1 MTRMLED
8 LGTLLEQEFSAC
20 EKIRELAMLE
30 RQAVVA
36 IEPGT
41 LDAINGKLQSLL
53 GHVGRMALQRLR
65 LQEDLRREMNLPE
78 DKVRLTDLVPH
89 LPEAARAPLA
99 EATDR
104 LKGAYRDISRGI
116 ATNRMLMNEYVQTS
130 RGFFR
135 AMAGGDGI
143 PTYSKRGAVSRP
155 TDSNI
160 SFEQTA

>member
-8 LGTLLEQEFSAC
+8 LSTLLEQEFAAC
-20 EKIRELAMLE
+20 EKIRDLAMLE

-36 IEPGT
+36 IEPDR

-65 LQEDLRREMNLPE
+65 LQEDLRREMNLP
-78 DKVRLTDLVPH
+78 DDTVRLTDLVPH
-89 LPEAARAPLA
+89 LPAERRGPLS

-104 LKGAYRDISRGI
+104 LKGVYRDISRGI
-116 ATNRMLMNEYVQTS
+116 ATNQVLMNEYVQTT

-135 AMAGGDGI
+135 AMAGGV
-143 PTYSKRGAVSRP
+143 PTYSKRGKTVNP
-155 TDSNI
+155 GDSNI
-160 SFEQTA
+160 AFEQTA